1 MLRTF
6 GIAIVCT
13 LAVGLGSFAATNL
26 VGKGVPMAIS
36 SGSEKPGPQLDAVN
50 CIRPADVPGSVAV
63 LKMGGLTIPV
73 DVHANDHAGEMTIR
87 LVSKGET
94 IDQERYQCSEKA
106 FLLSYAAGERFSP
119 PLPLMTFPMNVG
131 DRWDWTGE
139 MHAQSETR
147 KARAKVTS
155 EVSKAD
161 VGGRNMPS
169 VKVEVKLE
177 ILPENSGDS
186 IKRSLTF
193 WMVEG
198 KGVVRREFG
207 DESVR
212 ESAPR

>member
-1 MLRTF
+1 MFRTL

-13 LAVGLGSFAATNL
+13 LAVGLGTFAASNL
-26 VGKGVPMAIS
+26 SGKGIPMAIHS
-36 SGSEKPGPQLDAVN
+36 VSEKPGPQLEAVN
-50 CIRPADVPGSVAV
+50 CIRPADVPGTVAV

-73 DVHANDHAGEMTIR
+73 DVHAKDHAGEMTLR

-94 IDQERYQCSEKA
+94 IDQEAYQCSEKA

-119 PLPLMTFPMNVG
+119 PVPLMTFPMNVG
-131 DRWDWTGE
+131 DDWKWDGE
-139 MHAQSETR
+139 MHAQNETR
-147 KARAKVTS
+147 KARGNITS

-161 VGGRNMPS
+161 VGGRNMPA
-169 VKVEVKLE
+169 VKVQVKLE
-177 ILPENSGDS
+177 ILPENAGDP

-198 KGVVRREFG
+198 RGVVRREFG

-212 ESAPR
+212 EPAPR